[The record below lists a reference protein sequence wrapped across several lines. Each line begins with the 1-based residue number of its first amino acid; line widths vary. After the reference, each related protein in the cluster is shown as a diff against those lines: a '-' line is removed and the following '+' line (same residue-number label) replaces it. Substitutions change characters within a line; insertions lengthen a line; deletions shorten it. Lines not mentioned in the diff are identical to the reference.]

1 MSKKSTRDEFRKRHD
16 KIGKGHPAYIYAK
29 IGNEFKCIGITHD
42 DITRSLNGK
51 GKTVNIK
58 LEKNPDPE
66 DKSTAY
72 MHPTPDKVKTKHFG
86 KPLHGWKLS
95 QKDKAKADE
104 IKKKGK

>member
-1 MSKKSTRDEFRKRHD
+1 MGKSSDRDEFRKRHD
-16 KIGKGHPAYIYAK
+16 KIGKA
-29 IGNEFKCIGITHD
+29 
-42 DITRSLNGK
+42 
-51 GKTVNIK
+51 VNIK

-104 IKKKGK
+104 IKKKKGK

>member
-42 DITRSLNGK
+42 DINRSLDGK
-51 GKTVNIK
+51 GKTVNIR
-58 LEKNPDPE
+58 LEKNPDPK
-66 DKSTAY
+66 DTSPAY
-72 MHPTPDKVKTKHFG
+72 MHPIPDKVKTKHFG
-86 KPLHGWKLS
+86 KPLQGWKLS

-104 IKKKGK
+104 IKKKDK